1 MNNKE
6 IKNKSVALATIVLM
20 LGNSSCV
27 FADNNISKDET
38 VYSILDENGNVNRNI
53 VSAWI
58 NSSSSLGT
66 IHDVSTLSNIKNVK
80 GDEKP
85 EIDGDKLTW
94 DISEDDLYYQGETN
108 KSLPISVNIKYELNG
123 QEVSPKDI
131 QGKTGKFKITLSLKN
146 NESREVKIG
155 NKNRT
160 IYVPFITASEI
171 ILNRD
176 NFKDIKTST
185 GALLDEGNNS
195 AITFVS
201 IPGFKESLDLDS
213 QYSNYLNLK
222 DEVVIEGNTTG
233 FKTPTIMVAAT
244 SDVSKYLEDIDEDT
258 SFNDLKS
265 SLDKLQESGK
275 TLVDGAKQVS
285 DGASTLNTN
294 YKKFNDGVKTL
305 DSGIDTLNKGASQLL
320 TKLPQLDNG
329 AASLSSG
336 LGTLSSSSKQLSNG
350 AKQVNDGA
358 SSLYNGLG
366 TLSSSSKQLSNGAKQ
381 VDDGASSLYSGLGTL
396 SSSSKQ
402 LSDGA
407 KQVNDGAS
415 SLYNGLGTLSS
426 SSKQLS
432 DGAKQVSNGASKL
445 NDNYSTLDSGIN
457 SAYEGSK
464 KLESGAKELE
474 NGTKELESKLS
485 SGNEGL
491 NNLIDSTKNI
501 KSLASNLRSIADSL
515 ENTNSST
522 NSNIDVSDL
531 AKKLEKMEM
540 KT

>member
-155 NKNRT
+155 GKNRT

-222 DEVVIEGNTTG
+222 DEIVIEGNTT
-233 FKTPTIMVAAT
+233 
-244 SDVSKYLEDIDEDT
+244 
-258 SFNDLKS
+258 
-265 SLDKLQESGK
+265 
-275 TLVDGAKQVS
+275 
-285 DGASTLNTN
+285 
-294 YKKFNDGVKTL
+294 
-305 DSGIDTLNKGASQLL
+305 
-320 TKLPQLDNG
+320 
-329 AASLSSG
+329 
-336 LGTLSSSSKQLSNG
+336 
-350 AKQVNDGA
+350 
-358 SSLYNGLG
+358 
-366 TLSSSSKQLSNGAKQ
+366 
-381 VDDGASSLYSGLGTL
+381 
-396 SSSSKQ
+396 
-402 LSDGA
+402 
-407 KQVNDGAS
+407 
-415 SLYNGLGTLSS
+415 
-426 SSKQLS
+426 
-432 DGAKQVSNGASKL
+432 
-445 NDNYSTLDSGIN
+445 
-457 SAYEGSK
+457 
-464 KLESGAKELE
+464 
-474 NGTKELESKLS
+474 
-485 SGNEGL
+485 
-491 NNLIDSTKNI
+491 
-501 KSLASNLRSIADSL
+501 
-515 ENTNSST
+515 
-522 NSNIDVSDL
+522 
-531 AKKLEKMEM
+531 
-540 KT
+540 

>member
-155 NKNRT
+155 GKNRT

-222 DEVVIEGNTTG
+222 DEIVIEGNTTG

-358 SSLYNGLG
+358 SSLYSGLG

-396 SSSSKQ
+396 SSSS
-402 LSDGA
+402 
-407 KQVNDGAS
+407 
-415 SLYNGLGTLSS
+415 
-426 SSKQLS
+426 
-432 DGAKQVSNGASKL
+432 
-445 NDNYSTLDSGIN
+445 
-457 SAYEGSK
+457 
-464 KLESGAKELE
+464 
-474 NGTKELESKLS
+474 
-485 SGNEGL
+485 
-491 NNLIDSTKNI
+491 
-501 KSLASNLRSIADSL
+501 
-515 ENTNSST
+515 
-522 NSNIDVSDL
+522 
-531 AKKLEKMEM
+531 
-540 KT
+540 

>member
-336 LGTLSSSSKQLSNG
+336 LGTLSSSSKQLSDG

-432 DGAKQVSNGASKL
+432 DGAKQVSDGASKL

-491 NNLIDSTKNI
+491 NHVMGST
-501 KSLASNLRSIADSL
+501 
-515 ENTNSST
+515 E
-522 NSNIDVSDL
+522 
-531 AKKLEKMEM
+531 EC
-540 KT
+540 

>member
-27 FADNNISKDET
+27 FANNNISKDET

-155 NKNRT
+155 GKNRT

-222 DEVVIEGNTTG
+222 DEIVIEGNTTG

-358 SSLYNGLG
+358 SSLYSGLG

-432 DGAKQVSNGASKL
+432 DGAKQVSDGASKL

-522 NSNIDVSDL
+522 NSNVDVSAL